1 MDMTATYLDTEVLD
15 LADVPLADLRQL
27 SAPGWARSADR
38 LVQQAQRPR
47 TNFGGTGP
55 PGRAD

>member
-1 MDMTATYLDTEVLD
+1 MDLSAATLDTEVLD
-15 LADVPLADLRQL
+15 LTDVSMNDLRHL
-27 SAPGWARSADR
+27 SVPGWDHAADR
-38 LVQQAQRPR
+38 LIRQAQRPR

>member
-1 MDMTATYLDTEVLD
+1 MDLTAHLDTEVLD
-15 LADVPLADLRQL
+15 LADVSLEDLRHL
-27 SAPGWARSADR
+27 SAPGWQRSADR
-38 LVQQAQRPR
+38 LTQQAQRPR